1 MMQLSLIPLIEQSA
15 QKPVD
20 LVYTSLSHDNVCPQT
35 ERLTLEKRYAVLLEE
50 SEEFN
55 RKLVSYQANKGALVH
70 GWIRY
75 REGFSAQLVETLIN
89 KFNLTGT
96 LLEPFAGSTTTLL
109 VAKMLGINAIGI
121 ELLPPCHLAWEAKS
135 KTWEY
140 DAEQLKQIYAQLL
153 ETQPAESADKFPHIT
168 ITESAFSRQNEND
181 VMFYTDWFKQLNL
194 REPEKT
200 LCQLVLTSILE
211 DVSYTR
217 KDGQYLRWDYR
228 ALKVQNRNTLR
239 QALGKKQTKKI
250 DFGAIPTVKETLQ
263 RAFSTVI
270 ADITYL
276 QTRSLPQSRQTLL
289 KGNTL
294 LILPTLEANQFAGV
308 ITSPPYCN
316 RYDYTRTYALEI
328 AYLQPKQALRDLRQS
343 LLSCTVENRP
353 KLNLLKKHYQSVGQA
368 TRYQDILSVVQNNS
382 VLKEINQAL
391 QTRWQR
397 GDMNNKGV
405 LTMVE
410 QYFTELTFVFAEIFR
425 TCQQGAIVAF
435 VNDNVRYGGEIIPV
449 DLLSTQLAE
458 TVGFEP
464 IAVYVLPQRKGNS
477 SQQMGKFGREAL
489 RKSITI
495 WKKRAHSRFHG

>member
-1 MMQLSLIPLIEQSA
+1 MQLSLIPLIEQSD

-109 VAKMLGINAIGI
+109 VAKMLGINAVGI

-135 KTWEY
+135 KIWDY
-140 DAEQLKQIYAQLL
+140 DVEQLKQIYAQLL

-368 TRYQDILSVVQNNS
+368 TRYQDI
-382 VLKEINQAL
+382 
-391 QTRWQR
+391 
-397 GDMNNKGV
+397 
-405 LTMVE
+405 
-410 QYFTELTFVFAEIFR
+410 
-425 TCQQGAIVAF
+425 
-435 VNDNVRYGGEIIPV
+435 
-449 DLLSTQLAE
+449 
-458 TVGFEP
+458 
-464 IAVYVLPQRKGNS
+464 
-477 SQQMGKFGREAL
+477 
-489 RKSITI
+489 
-495 WKKRAHSRFHG
+495 